1 MLIFTHDRERLH
13 ELFRRDPVMYAYHLG
28 DLDEFFFGR
37 CQWAASYYKS
47 TRIDECVLIYHAA
60 AGSTVLAFG
69 HSERFESLLTESLDL
84 LPQDF
89 YAHFLSEY
97 RDILG
102 SKYTESPI
110 GTSLRMRLESYVRQH
125 CHDDARAIRRLT
137 AADGNALLAF
147 YDAAYPLH
155 YFEKRMLELG
165 KYIGW
170 YEGNRLIAA
179 AGVHVYA
186 PQYGV
191 AVLGNIATDPEFRG
205 RGLATRLTSVLTEE
219 LAGEGLTLCLNV
231 AKSNSPAVR
240 CYEKVGFVTAFEFEE
255 SRFEMK

>member
-1 MLIFTHDRERLH
+1 MLIFTHDRERLR

-47 TRIDECVLIYHAA
+47 TRIDECLLIYHAA

-69 HSERFESLLTESLDL
+69 HSERFESLLAESLDL
-84 LPQDF
+84 LPQGF
-89 YAHFLSEY
+89 HAHFLSEY
-97 RDILG
+97 RDILR
-102 SKYTESPI
+102 SRYTESPI
-110 GTSLRMRLESYVRQH
+110 GTSIRMRHESFVRQH
-125 CHDDARAIRRLT
+125 SDNDARAARRLT
-137 AADGNALLAF
+137 AADQDALLAF
-147 YDAAYPLH
+147 YDAAYSAH

-186 PQYGV
+186 PKYRV
-191 AVLGNIATDPEFRG
+191 AVLGNIATDPDYRG
-205 RGLATRLTSVLTEE
+205 RGLATRLTSIMTEE
-219 LAGEGLTLCLNV
+219 LAGEGLIVCLNV
-231 AKSNSPAVR
+231 AKSNNPAIR
-240 CYEKVGFVTAFEFEE
+240 CYEKVGFVSAFEFEE
-255 SRFEMK
+255 SRFHID